1 MRHKMLTQIVDILTK
16 SNITISDD
24 SLSVDNYKILDE
36 SSIISLENC
45 IEQIYDNKG
54 NIIGL
59 SDIQKKQNVRIVFS
73 LYRLNQT
80 GYYETSDVFVRKNKI
95 ISPAS
100 YYIQNIG
107 FQNSEHIFI
116 KKYHALINFI
126 QSIGDLAKYKEESP
140 DITTCVIICEQ
151 KALILPIIYSGED
164 VVNIDF
170 PIEEM
175 NYATELFKKNNSE
188 EKLLFINELMEFLS
202 NVPEENRFV
211 YLLQNFNEYYSKS
224 IDSFQYYIRNFSY
237 NKLKSELDNAILDY
251 SKKIQSVI
259 NDAQS
264 KLIAIPAAFV
274 LAAANIE
281 FDNILSIKN
290 IAILISLYIFAL
302 LIGIFL
308 NNQSSVLNMIDINI
322 QSYKGSFGG
331 NGNVVK
337 DAFILVDK
345 ELIKQ
350 KNRLFITQFIN
361 WGIPALLTLLY
372 IVIFIANI
380 SIITSDIIIK
390 ILKSCITQNLHI

>member
-1 MRHKMLTQIVDILTK
+1 MRHMMLTQIVDILTK

-107 FQNSEHIFI
+107 FQNSEHTFI

-202 NVPEENRFV
+202 NVTEENRFV

-322 QSYKGSFGG
+322 QSYKGTFGG
-331 NGNVVK
+331 NSNVVK

-345 ELIKQ
+345 ELMKQ
-350 KNRLFITQFIN
+350 KKRLFITQFIN

-372 IVIFIANI
+372 IVVFIANI

>member
-1 MRHKMLTQIVDILTK
+1 MMLTQIVDILTK

-107 FQNSEHIFI
+107 FQNSEHTFI

-202 NVPEENRFV
+202 NVTEENRFV

-322 QSYKGSFGG
+322 QSYKGTFGG
-331 NGNVVK
+331 NSNVVK

-345 ELIKQ
+345 ELMKQ
-350 KNRLFITQFIN
+350 KKRLFITQFIN

-372 IVIFIANI
+372 IVVFIANI

>member
-95 ISPAS
+95 ISPPS

-202 NVPEENRFV
+202 NVTEENRFV

>member
-1 MRHKMLTQIVDILTK
+1 MLTQIVDILTK
-16 SNITISDD
+16 SNTTISDD

-202 NVPEENRFV
+202 NVTEENRFV

>member
-202 NVPEENRFV
+202 NVTEENRFV

>member
-116 KKYHALINFI
+116 KKYHTLINFI

-202 NVPEENRFV
+202 NVTEENRFV

>member
-1 MRHKMLTQIVDILTK
+1 MIHKMLTQIVDILTK

-24 SLSVDNYKILDE
+24 SLSVDNCKILDE

-54 NIIGL
+54 NIIGS
-59 SDIQKKQNVRIVFS
+59 SDIQKKQKVRIVFS
-73 LYRLNQT
+73 LYRLNQI

-100 YYIQNIG
+100 YYIQDIG
-107 FQNSEHIFI
+107 FQNSEHTFI
-116 KKYHALINFI
+116 KKYHALISFI
-126 QSIGDLAKYKEESP
+126 QSISDLSKYKEESP

-202 NVPEENRFV
+202 NVTEENRFV

-322 QSYKGSFGG
+322 QSYKGTFGG

-337 DAFILVDK
+337 EAFILVDK

-372 IVIFIANI
+372 IVVFIANL

-390 ILKSCITQNLHI
+390 ILKSCIIQNLPI

>member
-95 ISPAS
+95 ISPSS

-202 NVPEENRFV
+202 NVTEENRFV

-322 QSYKGSFGG
+322 QSYKGSFWG

-337 DAFILVDK
+337 NAFILVDK

>member
-95 ISPAS
+95 ISPES

-164 VVNIDF
+164 VVNIDL

-202 NVPEENRFV
+202 NVTEENRFV

-274 LAAANIE
+274 LVAANIE

-322 QSYKGSFGG
+322 QSYKGTFGG
-331 NGNVVK
+331 NGNIVK

-372 IVIFIANI
+372 IVVFIANI

-390 ILKSCITQNLHI
+390 MLKSCITQNLHI

>member
-202 NVPEENRFV
+202 NVTEENRFV

-337 DAFILVDK
+337 NAFILVDK

>member
-1 MRHKMLTQIVDILTK
+1 MRHKMLTQFVDILTK

-59 SDIQKKQNVRIVFS
+59 SDIQKEQNVRIVFS

-107 FQNSEHIFI
+107 FQNSEHTFI

-202 NVPEENRFV
+202 NVTEENRFV

-281 FDNILSIKN
+281 FNNILSIKN

-322 QSYKGSFGG
+322 QSYKGTFGG

-372 IVIFIANI
+372 IVVFIANI

>member
-202 NVPEENRFV
+202 NVTEENRFI

>member
-202 NVPEENRFV
+202 NVTEENRFV

-281 FDNILSIKN
+281 FDNILSMKN

-322 QSYKGSFGG
+322 QSYKGTFGG
-331 NGNVVK
+331 NGNIVK

-372 IVIFIANI
+372 IVVFIANI

>member
-1 MRHKMLTQIVDILTK
+1 MMLTQIVDILTK

-107 FQNSEHIFI
+107 FQNSEHTFI

-202 NVPEENRFV
+202 NVTEENRFV

-322 QSYKGSFGG
+322 QSYKGTFGG
-331 NGNVVK
+331 NSNVVK

-345 ELIKQ
+345 ELMKQ

-372 IVIFIANI
+372 IVVFIANI

>member
-1 MRHKMLTQIVDILTK
+1 MLTQIVDILTK

-202 NVPEENRFV
+202 NVTEENRFV

>member
-202 NVPEENRFV
+202 NVTEENRFV

-308 NNQSSVLNMIDINI
+308 NNQSSILNMIDINI

>member
-95 ISPAS
+95 ISPSS

-202 NVPEENRFV
+202 NVTEENRFV

-337 DAFILVDK
+337 NAFILVDK